1 MPRREMSKEEYDEQQ
16 FHYRQK
22 VTSPERMQEKYQNKT
37 SKDPYEEEARRQKME
52 ELQTE
57 LLALIKEKFN
67 ACLTKRQ
74 QEVIE
79 LYLISKKQE
88 HMGSILSITQEA
100 VHSRL
105 NIAFS
110 RLRKAC
116 AKDVRIQEILK
127 EIKKA

>member
-1 MPRREMSKEEYDEQQ
+1 MPRREMSKEEYDDQQ
-16 FHYRQK
+16 FYYRVK
-22 VTSPERMQEKYQNKT
+22 VMAPKDMQEDFKHKAT
-37 SKDPYEEEARRQKME
+37 KDPLEEEERREKLD
-52 ELQTE
+52 ELQAR
-57 LLALIKEKFN
+57 LLEAIREKFN
-67 ACLTKRQ
+67 TCLTKRQ
-74 QEVIE
+74 QEVID

-110 RLRKAC
+110 RLKKAC
-116 AKDVRIQEILK
+116 AKDETIQNILK